1 MDINN
6 FNSEQIKVLAEEMS
20 KNSMVSYDDLP
31 KYDLFL
37 SQVIDYLND
46 KFTEDKFTNNIVQ
59 NYIKSE
65 VISKPEDGKKRG
77 YTKVHLAQLVL
88 LSYMRPLLKT
98 DEIKKVFALAFN
110 DINDRSDDIISWET
124 AYKMFGE
131 VQEESIKRFLE
142 VPLVDNDK
150 IEEIIQVS
158 DIKEEDRDCIVT
170 FLTVMT
176 LIPQASVVKKVV
188 QKIVNGYHREE
199 P

>member
-150 IEEIIQVS
+150 IEEIIHVS

-176 LIPQASVVKKVV
+176 LIAQASVVKKVV
-188 QKIVNGYHREE
+188 QKIVNGYHKEE
-199 P
+199 K